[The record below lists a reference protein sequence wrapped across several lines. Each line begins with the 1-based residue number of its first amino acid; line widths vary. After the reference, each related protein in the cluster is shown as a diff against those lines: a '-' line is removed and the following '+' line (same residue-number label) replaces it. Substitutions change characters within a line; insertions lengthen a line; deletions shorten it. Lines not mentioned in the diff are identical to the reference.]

1 MSSLTKSLFSGRM
14 LTLLGLGI
22 SSGLP
27 LLLTGSTLKYWMK
40 EASVDLTII
49 GIFALVGLPYTLK
62 FIWAPLMDRYRPP
75 FLGRRRGWIVITQAG
90 VALGLCLLAGSNP
103 LESPWS
109 TAAAA
114 FLVAFLAASQDIA
127 IDAYRRE
134 ILTDEEQG
142 LGASLGV
149 NGYRIGM
156 LIAGGGALAL
166 AASPMPWQSVYF
178 CMAGIMI
185 VMMGIT
191 FLSPE
196 PEAAAS
202 IPRTLTEAVVQ
213 PFVEYFQR
221 PGSIEILIFIL
232 LYKIGDSMASDMFSP
247 FYVDMGFEKLQ
258 IAAIAKGFGFGATI
272 VGGLLGGIIM
282 LKIGVFRSLWIF
294 GILQA
299 ISTFGFSVQALYGNS
314 LTLLTGVIAFEN
326 LSSGMGTA
334 AYAGYMAALCDRRYT
349 ATQYA
354 LLSSLMG
361 VPRVFLGSSSGYL
374 AKQMGWSSYFLF
386 CTLIAI
392 PGLLFLF
399 RVKRWEKAP
408 LASAR

>member
-1 MSSLTKSLFSGRM
+1 MPSITKSLFNGRM
-14 LTLLGLGI
+14 LMLLGLGI

-40 EASVDLTII
+40 EAQVDLTVI

-62 FIWAPLMDRYRPP
+62 FVWAPLMDRYTLP
-75 FLGRRRGWIVITQAG
+75 FLGRRRGWIALTQVG
-90 VALGLCLLAGSNP
+90 VALGLCGLAGSNP
-103 LESPWS
+103 LAAPWA

-114 FLVAFLAASQDIA
+114 FVVAFLAASQDIA

-166 AASPMPWQSVYF
+166 ADQLSWQHVYF
-178 CMAGIMI
+178 CMAGIMVI
-185 VMMGIT
+185 MVGIT
-191 FLSPE
+191 LLSPE
-196 PEAAAS
+196 PEASAKA
-202 IPRTLTEAVVQ
+202 PRTLTEAVVQ
-213 PFVEYFQR
+213 PFVEYFRR
-221 PGSIEILIFIL
+221 PGAIEILIFIL

-258 IAAIAKGFGFGATI
+258 IAAIAKGFGFAATI
-272 VGGLLGGIIM
+272 LGGLLGGIVM
-282 LKIGVFRSLWIF
+282 LRLGVFRSLWIF

-299 ISTFGFSVQALYGNS
+299 VSTFGFSVQALYGNS
-314 LTLLTGVIAFEN
+314 LALLTGVIAFEN

-374 AKQMGWSSYFLF
+374 AKHMGWSTYFLF
-386 CTLIAI
+386 CTVIAI

-408 LASAR
+408 ANV